1 MNFLKQSD
9 ESSQA
14 RTSSHVA
21 PRHDDVSSDSESN
34 SEHIPLDSSDEDLL
48 GPTSAFLERVSDLQV
63 AVEIGKLVYTSGN
76 AAGLSQPGGHRKG
89 QCPFPTCTTYN
100 KERCRLCAHIID
112 AHLRMHLIYQGAVVW
127 AKRTPHLPS
136 HLPSGE

>member
-1 MNFLKQSD
+1 MIFLKQSD

-21 PRHDDVSSDSESN
+21 PRHDDSSDVSSDSESN
-34 SEHIPLDSSDEDLL
+34 SEHIPLNLSDEDLL

-76 AAGLSQPGGHRKG
+76 ADVGPNKSSSDKFKG
-89 QCPFPTCTTYN
+89 
-100 KERCRLCAHIID
+100 
-112 AHLRMHLIYQGAVVW
+112 
-127 AKRTPHLPS
+127 
-136 HLPSGE
+136 